1 MLQIK
6 TENKNNYDLINKLYM
21 DWLNEKDPFV
31 QRKKKDY
38 IKSNVSRY
46 DLLMYSIR
54 FALPFEA
61 FRNIFTLSDLFE
73 TLEEIERRGVDI
85 TGATSQTLLI
95 QGIEDIQCLNKFS
108 QRETITKVGN
118 FRLRFEGSSLFEY
131 GDVKNIGERFP
142 YACVNFI
149 DIESVE
155 QMIKNEK
162 NYKGVPIIITIDNMG
177 QLPLDKLSVI
187 EAKFDVAG
195 VRIIEKDR
203 DRKIEQRPINL
214 TDYKRIRT
222 VIDND
227 IINKLYVTEQTNK
240 TAVDLQLATQILSL
254 IANKVKY
261 DTEFKGKSKQIS
273 PEEWF
278 SYYSNV
284 SNISGLVTGNTIC
297 GGYAEI
303 IRNVLSCVGIKSKTM
318 VGKTANDGFHAWN
331 QIEIGNTWFNTD
343 LTLAAEQIR
352 KGKPSGDLFMSD
364 KAFFG
369 DRRNMVFNNQGK
381 SKNGE
386 SMEIEVIVGGH
397 SSVFNTNSKKCDFFL
412 PPYVTTTLMKIA
424 TEYEEQYKRYG
435 KSLDYKGAIPYAG
448 SKIQKLRFNT
458 KTYGAPGNFEH

>member
-1 MLQIK
+1 MK
-6 TENKNNYDLINKLYM
+6 TENRTNYDLINKLYIG
-21 DWLNEKDPFV
+21 WLNEKDPFM
-31 QRKKKDY
+31 QKKIKDY

-54 FALPFEA
+54 FSSPFEA
-61 FRNIFTLSDLFE
+61 FRNIFSLSDLFT
-73 TLEEIERRGVDI
+73 TLEEIEKRGVDI
-85 TGATSQTLLI
+85 TGATSQNLLI
-95 QGIEDIQCLNKFS
+95 QGIEDIQCLNQFS
-108 QRETITKVGN
+108 QRGTITKVGN

-149 DIESVE
+149 DIEAVE
-155 QMIKNEK
+155 QKIKDEK

-177 QLPLDKLSVI
+177 QLSLDKLSVI

-195 VRIIEKDR
+195 VRIIERDR

-222 VIDND
+222 AIDND
-227 IINKLYVTEQTNK
+227 IINKLYVTEQAGK
-240 TAVDLQLATQILSL
+240 TAVDAQLATQILSL
-254 IANKVKY
+254 IVNKVKY

-284 SNISGLVTGNTIC
+284 SNIIGLVTGNTIC

-303 IRNVLSCVGIKSKTM
+303 LRNVLSCVGIKSKTM
-318 VGKTANDGFHAWN
+318 VGKTVNNGGHAWN

-343 LTLAAEQIR
+343 LTWAAEQIR
-352 KGKPSGDLFMSD
+352 KGSPSGDLFMSD
-364 KAFFG
+364 IAFFG
-369 DRRNMVFNNQGK
+369 DRRNMVLNQGEY
-381 SKNGE
+381 KNGE
-386 SMEIEVIVGGH
+386 SMETKVIVGGH
-397 SSVFNTNSKKCDFFL
+397 LTVFNNNSEKCDFFL
-412 PPYVTTTLMKIA
+412 PPYVTTALMKRA

-435 KSLDYKGAIPYAG
+435 KSSDYTGAVPYVG
-448 SKIQKLRFNT
+448 SNIQKIRSNSKNF
-458 KTYGAPGNFEH
+458 GAPGDFEH